1 MLKPLDPIHVQ
12 GVYRGQHGRQ
22 TTSIIQTRLPSIT
35 FSNLEAAI
43 EYATEPN
50 DSRDITLEPR
60 VIKADLR
67 IERPLPLNGLDCF
80 IEAPI
85 IFEVMGRDAGTAFLI
100 AKEYHVYNTGNWQ
113 ERFAG
118 KFGDVASMARQAPDL
133 LDELYLD
140 TYAALDDPEFVAAAA
155 ALGFD
160 GAVHYGNGVTA
171 CELEYRVFSDT
182 QISNLEV
189 LDYDASALA
198 A

>member
-1 MLKPLDPIHVQ
+1 MLKPLDPIHVK
-12 GVYRGQHGRQ
+12 GVFRGQHGRKGA
-22 TTSIIQTRLPSIT
+22 SIIQTRLPSIT
-35 FSNLEAAI
+35 FSNLEAAV
-43 EYATEPN
+43 EYATDPN

-85 IFEVMGRDAGTAFLI
+85 IFAVMGRDAGTAFLI

-118 KFGDVASMARQAPDL
+118 KFSDVASMARQSPEL

-140 TYAALDDPEFVAAAA
+140 AYAALDNPEFVAAAT

-189 LDYDASALA
+189 LDYDARALA

>member
-1 MLKPLDPIHVQ
+1 MLKPLDPIHVK
-12 GVYRGQHGRQ
+12 GVFRGQHGRKGA
-22 TTSIIQTRLPSIT
+22 SIIQTRLPSIT
-35 FSNLEAAI
+35 FSNLEAAV
-43 EYATEPN
+43 EYATDPN
-50 DSRDITLEPR
+50 DSRDVTLEPR

-85 IFEVMGRDAGTAFLI
+85 IFAVMGRDAGTAFLI
-100 AKEYHVYNTGNWQ
+100 AKEHHVYNTGNWQ

-118 KFGDVASMARQAPDL
+118 KFSDVASMARQSPEL

-140 TYAALDDPEFVAAAA
+140 AYVALDNQEFVAAAA

-182 QISNLEV
+182 QISNPEV
-189 LDYDASALA
+189 LDYDARALA